1 MDNVI
6 DLIATGAKPSDVT
19 DAIKGVLYAK
29 AAERIDAA
37 RPIVASNLFDGEEYS
52 NQYDD
57 EEGETEIEQEPQEDQ
72 E

>member
-37 RPIVASNLFDGEEYS
+37 RPIVASNLFDGEE
-52 NQYDD
+52 
-57 EEGETEIEQEPQEDQ
+57 GETEIEQEPQEDQ

>member
-6 DLIATGAKPSDVT
+6 DLIATDAKPSEVS
-19 DAIKGVLYAK
+19 DAIKAVLYAK

-37 RPIVASNLFDGEEYS
+37 RPIVAGSLFGGEY
-52 NQYDD
+52 
-57 EEGETEIEQEPQEDQ
+57 ETEQEPQEDQ

>member
-1 MDNVI
+1 MDNII
-6 DLIATGAKPSDVT
+6 DLIATDASPSEVS

-37 RPIVASNLFDGEEYS
+37 RPIVAADMFGESE
-52 NQYDD
+52 Q
-57 EEGETEIEQEPQEDQ
+57 ETEFDQDTQEDQ

>member
-29 AAERIDAA
+29 AAERIDAL
-37 RPIVASNLFDGEEYS
+37 RPVVANSLFG
-52 NQYDD
+52 
-57 EEGETEIEQEPQEDQ
+57 GETEDEPEVEPEED
-72 E
+72 

>member
-6 DLIATGAKPSDVT
+6 DLIATDASPSEVS

-37 RPIVASNLFDGEEYS
+37 RPIVASSLFDG
-52 NQYDD
+52 DD
-57 EEGETEIEQEPQEDQ
+57 IDQ
-72 E
+72 ESQEEE

>member
-6 DLIATGAKPSDVT
+6 DLIATGAKPSEVS

-37 RPIVASNLFDGEEYS
+37 RPLVATSMFGGEEYA
-52 NQYDD
+52 NDTQ
-57 EEGETEIEQEPQEDQ
+57 ETSEDQ

>member
-6 DLIATGAKPSDVT
+6 DLIATGAKPSEVS

-29 AAERIDAA
+29 AAEKIDAA
-37 RPIVASNLFDGEEYS
+37 RPYVAAGLFGGEETT
-52 NQYDD
+52 D
-57 EEGETEIEQEPQEDQ
+57 EPQEDQ

>member
-29 AAERIDAA
+29 SAERIDAA
-37 RPIVASNLFDGEEYS
+37 RPIVASNLFDGEE
-52 NQYDD
+52 
-57 EEGETEIEQEPQEDQ
+57 GETEIDQESQEDQ